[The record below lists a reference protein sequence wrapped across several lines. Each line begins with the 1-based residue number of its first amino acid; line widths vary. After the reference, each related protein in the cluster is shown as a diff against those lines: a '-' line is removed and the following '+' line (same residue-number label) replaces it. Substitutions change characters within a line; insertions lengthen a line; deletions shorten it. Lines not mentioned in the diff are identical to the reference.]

1 MDALNQIRN
10 LIFKYARAIDAGE
23 FDSVGA
29 LFSRGKIL
37 LDSLNPDSAVAGE
50 TAVTALYEA
59 TTRKYE
65 DGTPHTHHLT
75 SNVEIVIE
83 EKKAS
88 SISYFTVLQSI
99 PDFNLQPIIAG
110 KYHDTF
116 ALYDDG
122 WFFETRVIEITLTGD
137 LSNHLLIDLPESSI

>member
-1 MDALNQIRN
+1 MDASNQIRN
-10 LIFKYARAIDAGE
+10 LIFQYARAVDAGE
-23 FDSVGA
+23 FDTIGA

-37 LDSLNPDSAVAGE
+37 LDPLDSERAITGE

-75 SNVEIVIE
+75 SNVEIIIE
-83 EKKAS
+83 DEKAS
-88 SISYFTVLQSI
+88 SVSYFTVLQSV

-116 ALYDDG
+116 ALHDDG
-122 WFFETRVIEITLTGD
+122 WFFETRAIEITLTGD
-137 LSNHLLIDLPESSI
+137 LSKHLLIDLPETSS